1 MSKRYFTKVAILL
14 RHGFSPVNLLRI
26 FKTSFY
32 NNTCGRLFLIFA
44 GLNILLRFE
53 PNLFK

>member
-1 MSKRYFTKVAILL
+1 MPKRYFTKVAILL